1 MAAARPSP
9 ADTLA
14 PLVGASTEL
23 LALWRDHPLTT
34 PVQAAAF
41 WAAVAL
47 PAVYLS
53 LLAVGPRIDGA
64 TATFFGL
71 LALHAVAIVAGHG
84 YRRD

>member
-9 ADTLA
+9 ADSLA
-14 PLVGASTEL
+14 PLDGTALREL
-23 LALWRDHPLTT
+23 LAKYRDHPLTT

-53 LLAVGPRIDGA
+53 LLAVGPEAVGGK
-64 TATFFGL
+64 TAFFGL
-71 LALHAVAIVAGHG
+71 VALHAVAVVAGHD
-84 YRRD
+84 YQR